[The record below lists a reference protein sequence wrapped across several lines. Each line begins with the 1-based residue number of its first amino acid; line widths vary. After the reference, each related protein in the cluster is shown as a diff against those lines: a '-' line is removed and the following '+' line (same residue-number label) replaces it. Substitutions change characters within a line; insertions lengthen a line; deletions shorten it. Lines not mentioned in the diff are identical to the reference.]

1 MEQGDED
8 NAKTTSELHIE
19 YDDYDDEY
27 DEYDEDDEDLMI
39 FLSFLVLPLREGFS
53 YLPLKHI
60 EVPSHRVM
68 KDLAVAGQRCARWLT
83 YSAALGI
90 LGA

>member
-53 YLPLKHI
+53 PGG
-60 EVPSHRVM
+60 S
-68 KDLAVAGQRCARWLT
+68 G
-83 YSAALGI
+83 SAMRTMADI
-90 LGA
+90 LSCFRYFGCIIP